1 MLKIANYK
9 LWVFLIFIEYLMYE
23 NVLFIFPD
31 YFGGNL
37 LKSIV
42 FGYKIIFPLILFHVW
57 KFQFMNFTKINF
69 YKIILFFSFV
79 SCMVYS
85 ANFN

>member
-57 KFQFMNFTKINF
+57 KFPIHEF
-69 YKIILFFSFV
+69 YKNKFLQNYSFFFF
-79 SCMVYS
+79 CFLYGL
-85 ANFN
+85 

>member
-42 FGYKIIFPLILFHVW
+42 FGYKLYS
-57 KFQFMNFTKINF
+57 INTF
-69 YKIILFFSFV
+69 
-79 SCMVYS
+79 SCMEIS
-85 ANFN
+85 NS